1 MMTTSKMRLHIVYLL
16 RFTADMVVLT
26 AWRES
31 MRSIQWKRCRA
42 VTTIILYVWSIHRR
56 GVGRYL
62 QAGLYKT
69 DSVVGG
75 TGPHKAQMRGDITFW
90 GQDFMGA
97 GVPPN
102 A

>member
-1 MMTTSKMRLHIVYLL
+1 M
-16 RFTADMVVLT
+16 
-26 AWRES
+26 
-31 MRSIQWKRCRA
+31 
-42 VTTIILYVWSIHRR
+42 TTIILYVWSIHRR

-90 GQDFMGA
+90 GQDFMGGQGLNKGQ
-97 GVPPN
+97 GVGGFPTPCLTN
-102 A
+102 LTK